1 MIGEG
6 QGVEEASLSLSGVF
20 VIGNCPQPPCTE
32 TLGKSSSAT
41 STSVTACHTAGL
53 TARTFS
59 SRLQSLSDLGGP
71 PSGGPPSGPSPA
83 HSPLLSSSP
92 DLPKSLSWTGDLPPP
107 AAASKPSRSWL
118 QESPQPLLYPLTT
131 FRTQSSQARER
142 WPRQRQ
148 PERGWYM
155 TLFLTCV
162 CTGRSPCGRH
172 CT

>member
-6 QGVEEASLSLSGVF
+6 QGVKEASLPLSGIF

-53 TARTFS
+53 TAHTFS
-59 SRLQSLSDLGGP
+59 SRLQSLSDL
-71 PSGGPPSGPSPA
+71 GGPPSGPSPA

-118 QESPQPLLYPLTT
+118 QESPRAPALSTHNLQDPEQPGP
-131 FRTQSSQARER
+131 REVAQAEAAGAGLVHDFI
-142 WPRQRQ
+142 PH
-148 PERGWYM
+148 
-155 TLFLTCV
+155 V